1 MQKARGNRIFLSDRE
16 ERVKFYRKVFFPFF
30 STSRISFKVIFPLSA
45 SGPGFFEVQWESRMC
60 ESQICE
66 GRMCEGRMCAG
77 RMCEGR
83 KKEARGNLDT
93 LDFLVF
99 NLPVLSQFFSSLFFE
114 LSAFLVHPAAKATL
128 LTINLPQS
136 FLCHGFFSLKQ
147 AKKSSVK
154 MKSISIYLR
163 QKE

>member
-60 ESQICE
+60 ESQICV
-66 GRMCEGRMCAG
+66 G

-99 NLPVLSQFFSSLFFE
+99 NLPVLSQFFSSLSFE